1 MISVTTLTAPGAR
14 TPASHVCAL
23 ASLLVLLQVI
33 AGCRAPREPSKPS
46 RIDLG
51 AVETIAS
58 PATGSA
64 TSQQLTN
71 SGNRVI
77 LSWLDLAAA
86 SATLTFAERTN
97 AGWSEPRAVVS
108 AKDIVANAA
117 DVPSVRALADGTL
130 VAHWLQEDGPD
141 PESYLLPLSWSKD
154 GGRTWSPPTT
164 PHHDGT
170 QTQHGFGTLFQ
181 ARDGGLGIVWLD
193 GRATAAPSGGGD
205 IGLWSATF
213 DQSAKQTSETAIDPR
228 TCECCQTSVADT
240 SDGVVVA
247 YRGRGA
253 DETRDIFLT
262 RLVDSRWTS
271 PAAVHNDGWK
281 IDGCPVNG
289 PAVTARGRDVAV
301 AWFTA
306 PTGEGQT
313 FVAFSHDAG
322 RTFARPIR
330 IDEGSATGHVDAEL
344 LADGAVAVSWTELV
358 NKQSQVRL
366 RRVDATGSLSPVLT
380 IGVTMA
386 MQYPRLAQGR
396 DELLITWVRSEDLRI
411 GTARVPLS
419 GQ

>member
-1 MISVTTLTAPGAR
+1 MLTPSRTRTRASRVGAL
-14 TPASHVCAL
+14 PCF
-23 ASLLVLLQVI
+23 LLVLQAG
-33 AGCRAPREPSKPS
+33 AGCRTSVENSKTS
-46 RIDLG
+46 RVDLG
-51 AVETIAS
+51 AVEAIAS

-64 TSQQLTN
+64 TSQQLTA
-71 SGNRVI
+71 SGDRLI
-77 LSWLDLAAA
+77 LSWLDLADART
-86 SATLTFAERTN
+86 TLTFAERTN
-97 AGWSEPRAVVS
+97 SGWSEPRTVPS
-108 AKDIVANAA
+108 ATDIVANAA

-154 GGRTWSPPTT
+154 GGRTWSPPVT

-170 QTQHGFGTLFQ
+170 HTQHGFGTSFQ
-181 ARDGGLGIVWLD
+181 APGGGLGIVWLD
-193 GRATAAPSGGGD
+193 GRATAAAAPSGGGD

-213 DQSAKQTSETAIDPR
+213 DRDARQTSETAIEPR
-228 TCECCQTSVADT
+228 ACECCQTSVAET
-240 SDGVVVA
+240 SDGAVVA
-247 YRGRGA
+247 FRGRSA
-253 DETRDIFLT
+253 DETRDIYLT
-262 RLVDSRWTS
+262 RLVDGRWTT

-306 PTGEGQT
+306 ATGEGQA

-322 RTFARPIR
+322 RSFDRPIR

-344 LADGAVAVSWTELV
+344 LTDGSVAVSWTEFV

-366 RRVDATGSLSPVLT
+366 RRVDATGSLSPSLT
-380 IGVTMA
+380 VGVTMG

-396 DELLITWVRSEDLRI
+396 DELLITWIKSNDLRV
-411 GTARVPLS
+411 GTARVPLTR
-419 GQ
+419 Q

>member
-1 MISVTTLTAPGAR
+1 MPTMNR
-14 TPASHVCAL
+14 TRTRASRVAVVACF
-23 ASLLVLLQVI
+23 LLGLQAA
-33 AGCRAPREPSKPS
+33 AGCRAPAESRKAS

-51 AVETIAS
+51 AVEAIAS

-64 TSQQLTN
+64 TSQQLTT
-71 SGNRVI
+71 SGDRLI
-77 LSWLDLAAA
+77 LSWLDLA
-86 SATLTFAERTN
+86 SSRTTLTFAERTTS
-97 AGWSEPRAVVS
+97 GWSDARAVPS
-108 AKDIVANAA
+108 ATDIVANAA

-154 GGRTWSPPTT
+154 GGRTWSPPAT

-170 QTQHGFGTLFQ
+170 HTQHGFGTSFQ
-181 ARDGGLGIVWLD
+181 APGGGLGIVWLD
-193 GRATAAPSGGGD
+193 GRATAAGAPSGGGD

-213 DQSAKQTSETAIDPR
+213 DRDARQTSETAIEPR
-228 TCECCQTSVADT
+228 TCECCQTSVAET
-240 SDGVVVA
+240 SDGAIVA
-247 YRGRGA
+247 FRGRSA
-253 DETRDIFLT
+253 DEIRDIYVT
-262 RLVDSRWTS
+262 RLVDGRWTA
-271 PAAVHNDGWK
+271 PAQVHNDGWK
-281 IDGCPVNG
+281 IDGCPING

-306 PTGEGQT
+306 PAGEGQA

-322 RTFARPIR
+322 RTFDNPIR

-344 LADGAVAVSWTELV
+344 LADGAVAVSWTEFV

-366 RRVDATGSLSPVLT
+366 RRVDATGSLSPALT

-396 DELLITWVRSEDLRI
+396 DELLVTWIKSEDLRV
-411 GTARVPLS
+411 GTARVPLKR
-419 GQ
+419 Q